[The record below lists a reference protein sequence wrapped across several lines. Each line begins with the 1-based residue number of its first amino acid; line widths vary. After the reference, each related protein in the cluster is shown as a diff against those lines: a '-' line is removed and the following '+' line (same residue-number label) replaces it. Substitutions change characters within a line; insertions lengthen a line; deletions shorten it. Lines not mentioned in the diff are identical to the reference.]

1 MTRNSLGSS
10 NCLGLHLPGGD
21 SKDWSFGMRALS
33 HFSCFFLILVA
44 VVVNVLAVPCGM
56 WDPGFPTRD
65 WTRVPCRAGLTAGMP
80 GKSFVFHIYCST
92 FLLKWKSLSCVFVI
106 FVIPWTT
113 VHGILQARRLEWV
126 PFPWTEEPGG
136 YSPWG
141 HKELDTTEWRIL
153 FFLSL
158 FLLGI
163 SWWSLEDTALLTI
176 WHLLSYFLKQQ
187 CSFLIAQGFLSKKSH
202 CPLASLRESDPL
214 KVPLN
219 LINITGQVPLET
231 VLTSPVTQF
240 HQLRQD

>member
-1 MTRNSLGSS
+1 MILWLEFPKLCWIKIKACISWNLLWGKFCFIRMLAELYLELKPFILVISYLHIVHGVTKSWTR
-10 NCLGLHLPGGD
+10 
-21 SKDWSFGMRALS
+21 LS
-33 HFSCFFLILVA
+33 DEYFFFL
-44 VVVNVLAVPCGM
+44 C
-56 WDPGFPTRD
+56 
-65 WTRVPCRAGLTAGMP
+65 
-80 GKSFVFHIYCST
+80 
-92 FLLKWKSLSCVFVI
+92 
-106 FVIPWTT
+106 
-113 VHGILQARRLEWV
+113 
-126 PFPWTEEPGG
+126 
-136 YSPWG
+136 
-141 HKELDTTEWRIL
+141 
-153 FFLSL
+153 L

-176 WHLLSYFLKQQ
+176 WHLLFYFLKQQ

>member
-1 MTRNSLGSS
+1 MWHVGSWFPDQGLNSCPLQGRV
-10 NCLGLHLPGGD
+10 NCWHAREVLCVSYLLFN
-21 SKDWSFGMRALS
+21 SFTEVK
-33 HFSCFFLILVA
+33 VA
-44 VVVNVLAVPCGM
+44 QLCPTLC
-56 WDPGFPTRD
+56 DPMD
-65 WTRVPCRAGLTAGMP
+65 
-80 GKSFVFHIYCST
+80 Y
-92 FLLKWKSLSCVFVI
+92 
-106 FVIPWTT
+106 T

-126 PFPWTEEPGG
+126 AFPRTKEPGG

-141 HKELDTTEWRIL
+141 HKELDTTERRIL

-176 WHLLSYFLKQQ
+176 WHLLFYFLKQQ

-231 VLTSPVTQF
+231 VLTSRVTQF